1 MENASRAL
9 LMAATVLVGVLIA
22 SVGVALFSSFAG
34 SSKDIVDRIE
44 ESKISQFN
52 NNFFKYYGESQE
64 VTAHDVITMVNVAR
78 ANNAEYGVES
88 ESSYSHSSPY
98 IRIQV
103 RNIRNF
109 EKKTESYYAQFIKDN
124 MLIEDEAGNLTKTK
138 LFKCTK
144 IVTSNE
150 TGRVIFVKIEDK
162 N

>member
-9 LMAATVLVGVLIA
+9 LMAATVLVAILVA

-34 SSKDIVDRIE
+34 SSKDIIDRIE

-52 NNFFKYYGESQE
+52 NNFFKYYGANQE
-64 VTAHDVITMVNVAR
+64 VTAHDVITMVNIAR
-78 ANNAEYGVES
+78 SNNAQYGLES

-103 RNIRNF
+103 RNINNF

-124 MLIEDEAGNLTKTK
+124 MLIEDEDGKLTKTK

-144 IVTSNE
+144 IITSNE